1 MIKLEVF
8 KWIKD
13 GLKTIEIRK
22 GKALR
27 GSRIVFIAGV
37 RRGEMVILKAN
48 ILDKKEGSLSELLT
62 ESNFKRVVPIAE
74 SLNEAIAYVQSI
86 YPNETM
92 FTSYYFEQ

>member
-22 GKALR
+22 GKAFR
-27 GSRIVFIAGV
+27 GSQIVFIAGV
-37 RRGEMVILKAN
+37 RRGEMVTLKAK
-48 ILDKKEGSLSELLT
+48 ILDKKEGSLAELLT
-62 ESNFKRVVPIAE
+62 ESNFKRAIPIAE
-74 SLNEAIAYVQSI
+74 SLNEAIAYVQNI

-92 FTSYYFEQ
+92 FTSYYFEK